1 MIVIDIVTEI
11 NPNKLNEFN
20 QTRKELL
27 AKIHEVEEVLRLE
40 SDQIENNFHLSLTIG
55 DGRSMEEIK
64 KSKWYSYL
72 KGALTVL
79 SDKMHF
85 EMETS

>member
-1 MIVIDIVTEI
+1 MIIIDIVTEI
-11 NPNKLNEFN
+11 NPNKLSEFN

-27 AKIHEVEEVLRLE
+27 ARIRNVEEVLRLE
-40 SDQIENNFHLSLTIG
+40 SDQVENNFHLSVTIA
-55 DGRSMEEIK
+55 DGKPMEEIK
-64 KSKWYSYL
+64 KSKWYTYL

-85 EMETS
+85 EMETT